1 MQNYWLL
8 IVFIAIK
15 MVVQLLIVNPIYE
28 LHRDE
33 FLYLDQ
39 ARHISFGF
47 ISVPPLSSII
57 SALIFS
63 FGGGMFW
70 VRFFPALFGAL
81 TMIFAWLTIEVL
93 GGKAYSKVLV
103 SCALLFSIYMRLN
116 ILYQPNAFDI
126 LAWTAAFYFFIR
138 YIRSAENKWIIFLML
153 TFVFGFYNKYNI
165 VFLLAGLLLG
175 VLLTKHR
182 NIFSKKSFYFSL
194 VVGLILILPNIL
206 WQISNNFPVIHH
218 MMALKSTQLNYTS
231 TSGFIVEQF
240 LFMSG
245 SLLVLIAAFVGLFFY
260 RKFEDYRVIGFVYLI
275 VITIFILLK
284 AKGYYALGLYPVL
297 LVFGGI
303 FLESTLKG
311 FWKKFAFGI
320 LILGNLVSF
329 LYIYDIMLPVKN
341 PEDIIANKEKFERF
355 GLLRWNNGKN
365 YNIPQD
371 FADMLGWRE
380 MSEKALIAYK
390 SIPAEEKEQTI
401 IFCDNYGQAGS
412 LNYYNRNKMPE
423 AYSASTDYIFWIPRI
438 KVIKNVLFVGEKP
451 GHEIQSMFKRV
462 ELVGVVENEFA
473 IENKTGIYLLSGAN
487 ANFTNIFY
495 RLMDK
500 RIDDFDIF

>member
-1 MQNYWLL
+1 
-8 IVFIAIK
+8 
-15 MVVQLLIVNPIYE
+15 
-28 LHRDE
+28 
-33 FLYLDQ
+33 
-39 ARHISFGF
+39 
-47 ISVPPLSSII
+47 
-57 SALIFS
+57 
-63 FGGGMFW
+63 
-70 VRFFPALFGAL
+70 
-81 TMIFAWLTIEVL
+81 
-93 GGKAYSKVLV
+93 
-103 SCALLFSIYMRLN
+103 
-116 ILYQPNAFDI
+116 
-126 LAWTAAFYFFIR
+126 
-138 YIRSAENKWIIFLML
+138 
-153 TFVFGFYNKYNI
+153 
-165 VFLLAGLLLG
+165 
-175 VLLTKHR
+175 
-182 NIFSKKSFYFSL
+182 
-194 VVGLILILPNIL
+194 
-206 WQISNNFPVIHH
+206 
-218 MMALKSTQLNYTS
+218 
-231 TSGFIVEQF
+231 
-240 LFMSG
+240 MSG

-297 LVFGGI
+297 LVFGGV
-303 FLESTLKG
+303 FLESILKG

-320 LILGNLVSF
+320 LILGNLISF
-329 LYIYDIMLPVKN
+329 LYIYDVMLPVKN

-371 FADMLGWRE
+371 FADMLGWKE
-380 MSEKALIAYK
+380 MSEKALMAYK
-390 SIPAEEKEQTI
+390 SIPTKEKEQTI

-438 KVIKNVLFVGEKP
+438 KVIKNVLLVGERP
-451 GHEIQSMFKRV
+451 GNEIQSMFKRV